1 MSRSQKLFLEAMA
14 HWPAGVTVVTSL
26 DGDEIRGATVS
37 SFTSLSV
44 DPPQVIVCLKHDS
57 RLLESIRQSGLFC
70 INMLSDKQEDMSAAY
85 ARRDPETPPLLIPE
99 AYGYIT
105 CTLMEVLEPTNG
117 THVVVV
123 GSADSSSV
131 ETDESPLVYCNR
143 GYRRL
148 M

>member
-1 MSRSQKLFLEAMA
+1 MSRSQKLFLEAMS

-70 INMLSDKQEDMSAAY
+70 INMPSDKQEDLSGAY
-85 ARRDPETPPLLIPE
+85 ARRDSEAPPLLIPG

-105 CTLMEVLEPTNG
+105 CTLMEVLNPTNG
-117 THVVVV
+117 THAVVV

-131 ETDESPLVYCNR
+131 EVDESPLVYCNR

-148 M
+148 I